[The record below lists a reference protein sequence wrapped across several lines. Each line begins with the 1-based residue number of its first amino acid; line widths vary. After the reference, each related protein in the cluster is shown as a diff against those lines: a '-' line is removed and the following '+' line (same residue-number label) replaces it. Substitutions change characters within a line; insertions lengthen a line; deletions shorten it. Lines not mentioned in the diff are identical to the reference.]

1 MTEKFNEDRW
11 NTFENSGRVA
21 DYLYYKGIGSSE
33 LPKSRGEL
41 SDNAHNHSGRS
52 DIGTGRRG

>member
-41 SDNAHNHSGRS
+41 SYNAHNHSGSS